1 LYKRTRRRLRTIDEV
16 KNTFL
21 GSEYLLTTE
30 KDIPRPKKKKK
41 EEIITLIKR
50 KNILSRYYQ
59 DTIYL

>member
-1 LYKRTRRRLRTIDEV
+1 MKY

-41 EEIITLIKR
+41 EEIITLLKR
-50 KNILSRYYQ
+50 KNILSRYY
-59 DTIYL
+59 